1 MKIKNIRTGQRLIL
15 FQIIKSKIYKKEV
28 KYHNTKLYLK
38 KIAKIIYEYH
48 VNNKSILFFNF
59 PNSVQKEIDSLINQ
73 TKHHCF
79 TNEQWHNG
87 VFTNQKS
94 IWLKNKVDLVLMYNQ
109 NLKCYFNQIK
119 ELDSFRVPIILI
131 NNDLNQRILECD
143 YKIPGDFNFFE
154 KMPVNN
160 LFLGILKA
168 SLKRA
173 LSQKSFVP
181 IRFKRKRRYKKY
193 V

>member
-1 MKIKNIRTGQRLIL
+1 
-15 FQIIKSKIYKKEV
+15 
-28 KYHNTKLYLK
+28 
-38 KIAKIIYEYH
+38 
-48 VNNKSILFFNF
+48 
-59 PNSVQKEIDSLINQ
+59 
-73 TKHHCF
+73 
-79 TNEQWHNG
+79 
-87 VFTNQKS
+87 
-94 IWLKNKVDLVLMYNQ
+94 MYNQ

-168 SLKRA
+168 SLKRT
-173 LSQKSFVP
+173 LSQKFFIP